1 MLKPDAAK
9 PKVALLFGSFNP
21 LHEGHLAILRYLAE
35 HRLADELRL
44 VVSPQSPFKQ
54 GQGLLDNAHERLD
67 AARAAVAQTGL
78 PVAVS
83 DVEFDLP
90 EPRYTIDTL
99 RHLARTEPGR
109 EFVLVMGGDNITS
122 LENWHL
128 ADELLQEFEVWVY
141 PRPGTDAQPYVDA
154 FNARPGVKGVKLFKD
169 APQHNISSTEIRARK
184 VLQYD
189 VIIIGG
195 GITGVGL
202 ARDCALRG
210 LKAVLVERDD
220 LTVGASG
227 RNHGLLHSGARYAM
241 GDSESARECIAENR
255 ILKQIA
261 PHCIDACDGLF
272 VTLPEDDL
280 GYQQR
285 FIDACLAAGIDA
297 AAIDPAEARR
307 IEPSV
312 NPELVGAVLIP
323 DASVDPFRLVFAN
336 ALDAA
341 ARGAEILS
349 YHEVRGLRRDG
360 RRVTGIDVWDVRGK
374 QEKHLEAPVVVNAAG
389 TWAGQVAAMA
399 GARITMY
406 PDKGTLLVFGT
417 RINQLVLNR
426 CRPSSDADILVPSDV
441 TTILGTTSQR
451 LEPKEIPGAR
461 PTPEE
466 VDLLLSEGSKLA
478 PALMQTR
485 ILRAYSGI
493 RPLIALDGAE
503 EGGRHISRSFV
514 LFDHE
519 SRDDVPGLVTI
530 AGGKMMTYRLMAE
543 RTVDLVCRKLGREL
557 ACTTAEVPLPEAI
570 ARPERFSG
578 RVICECENVREDEI
592 RYAIDQL
599 GARTLLDLRRRTR
612 VGMGSCQGQ
621 LCALRAAQML
631 PEPDVRGFINERWKG
646 IYPVA
651 WGEAMREAQLA
662 QWMYKTYQDKSL

>member
-1 MLKPDAAK
+1 MR
-9 PKVALLFGSFNP
+9 VALLFGSFNP
-21 LHEGHLAILRYLAE
+21 IHEGHLAILRYLAE

-54 GQGLLDNAHERLD
+54 GRGLLDNARERLA
-67 AARAAVAQTGL
+67 AARAAVAGSGL
-78 PVAVS
+78 PVTVS

-99 RHLARTEPGR
+99 RHLARTEPDK
-109 EFVLVMGGDNITS
+109 EFVLVMGGDNIVS
-122 LENWHL
+122 LGNWHL
-128 ADELLQEFEVWVY
+128 AGELLHEFEVWVY
-141 PRPGTDAQPYVDA
+141 PRPGTDARPYVDA
-154 FNARPGVKGVKLFKD
+154 LNARPGTRGVTLFD
-169 APQHNISSTEIRARK
+169 EAPQHDISSTEIRARRI
-184 VLQYD
+184 LQYD

-195 GITGVGL
+195 GITGVGV

-241 GDSESARECIAENR
+241 GDPESARECIGENR

-261 PHCIDACDGLF
+261 PHCIDPCDGLF

-280 GYQQR
+280 GYQQQ
-285 FIDACLAAGIDA
+285 FVTACRAAGIDA
-297 AAIDPAEARR
+297 EAIDPGEACR

-312 NPELVGAVLIP
+312 NPALVGAVRVP
-323 DASVDPFRLVFAN
+323 DAAVDPFRLVFAN

-341 ARGAEILS
+341 AQGAEILS
-349 YHEVRGLRRDG
+349 YHEVRGLRKDG
-360 RRVTGIDVWDVRGK
+360 RRVVGIDVWDVRGK

-389 TWAGQVAAMA
+389 SWAGQVAAMA

-406 PDKGTLLVFGT
+406 PDKGTLLVFGS
-417 RINQLVLNR
+417 RLNQLVLNR
-426 CRPSSDADILVPSDV
+426 CRPSSDADILVPSGE

-451 LEPKEIPGAR
+451 LEPREIPGAR

-478 PALMQTR
+478 PELMQTR

-503 EGGRHISRSFV
+503 AGGRGISRSFV

-519 SRDDVPGLVTI
+519 TRDDVPGLITI

-543 RTVDLVCRKLGREL
+543 RTVDLVCRKLGREV
-557 ACTTAEVPLPEAI
+557 ACTTAQAPLPEAI
-570 ARPERFSG
+570 VRPERFG
-578 RVICECENVREDEI
+578 GAVICECENVREDEI

-621 LCALRAAQML
+621 FCALRAAQML
-631 PEPDVRGFINERWKG
+631 PDPDVHSFINERWKG

-651 WGEAMREAQLA
+651 WGEVLREAQLA
-662 QWMYKTYQDKSL
+662 QWMYKKSENQSRSHSS

>member
-1 MLKPDAAK
+1 MKT
-9 PKVALLFGSFNP
+9 ALLFGSFNP
-21 LHEGHLAILRYLAE
+21 IHEGHLAILRYLVD
-35 HRLADELRL
+35 HRLCDEVRL

-54 GQGLLDNAHERLD
+54 GQGLLDNARERLE
-67 AARAAVAQTGL
+67 AARAAVAREGL
-78 PVAVS
+78 PVTVS

-90 EPRYTIDTL
+90 EPRYTLDTL
-99 RHLARTEPGR
+99 RHLQQAEPDR
-109 EFVLVMGGDNITS
+109 EFVLVMGGDNITT
-122 LENWHL
+122 LDQWHL
-128 ADELLQEFEVWVY
+128 AGEILRDFEVWVY
-141 PRPGTDAQPYVDA
+141 PRPGTDARPCVDA
-154 FNARPGVKGVKLFKD
+154 LNARPGTRGVTLFAD
-169 APQHNISSTEIRARK
+169 APQHAVSSTEIRARQ
-184 VLQYD
+184 VLHYD

-195 GITGVGL
+195 GITGVGV

-241 GDSESARECIAENR
+241 GDPDSARECIAENR

-261 PHCIDACDGLF
+261 PHCIDPCDGLF

-285 FIDACLAAGIDA
+285 FIEACLATGIDA

-312 NPELVGAVLIP
+312 NPALVGAVLIP
-323 DASVDPFRLVFAN
+323 DAAVDPFRLVFAN
-336 ALDAA
+336 ALDAV

-360 RRVTGIDVWDVRGK
+360 RRVVGIDVWDVRGK

-417 RINQLVLNR
+417 RVNQLVLNR
-426 CRPSSDADILVPSDV
+426 CRPSSDADILVPSGE

-451 LEPKEIPGAR
+451 LEPREIPGAR

-466 VDLLLSEGSKLA
+466 VDLLLAEGSKLA
-478 PALMQTR
+478 PQLMQTR

-543 RTVDLVCRKLGREL
+543 RTVDLVCRKLGREV
-557 ACTTAEVPLPEAI
+557 ACTTAETPLPEAI
-570 ARPERFSG
+570 ARPERFTG
-578 RVICECENVREDEI
+578 KVICDCENVREDEV

-631 PEPDVRGFINERWKG
+631 PDPDLHGFIAERWKG

-662 QWMYKTYQDKSL
+662 QWLYQNIDNQPKTK